1 MRTRWKVFKVGS
13 VLSSSYQERTVDE
26 SNENGSPGHPDN
38 STGSVASAFNRILD
52 KSSVLYKGNPEV
64 LRENYVPAR
73 LLHRDREIERIVEI
87 LAPALKGAT
96 PSNIMIYGKIGT
108 GKTAVITLIRK
119 DMERRQGLPKPL
131 TFITVNCANVDTH
144 YALLQTLGN
153 AVAELEESR
162 IPTGWSL
169 DRVYVTMRSLFE
181 KRGGTILLILDE
193 IDKLV
198 KRSGDNV
205 LYTLSQVNS
214 DLSSAK
220 VGIIGI
226 SNDLKFTDSIDARV
240 RSRMNEEK
248 ILFPPYD
255 WTQLRDILR
264 DRVQEVFGEDVVEAG
279 VIERCAVYAAQENGD
294 ARRALALLRVSA
306 QIAERTGSSVITEE
320 HVHRAKAS
328 LETDIITDCV
338 RTLPVQCKILL
349 WSIVSSTER
358 RRVPLPTGEVYDGY
372 ADLCSR
378 MGITALTTRSIFN
391 YISEMET
398 LGLIHTELL
407 SRGRGGRY
415 RQVTIAVPAQETLHA
430 LEEDAML
437 MPLSKQRV
445 QNQRSLYHY
454 DGNR

>member
-1 MRTRWKVFKVGS
+1 M
-13 VLSSSYQERTVDE
+13 VDLD
-26 SNENGSPGHPDN
+26 ENGSPARPEMSPG
-38 STGSVASAFNRILD
+38 TVASAFNRILD
-52 KSSVLYKGNPEV
+52 KSTSLYKGSPDI
-64 LRENYVPAR
+64 LRENYVPPR

-87 LAPALKGAT
+87 LAPALKGET

-108 GKTAVITLIRK
+108 GKTAVITLIRM

-131 TFITVNCANVDTH
+131 TFITVNCGNVDTH

-153 AVAELEESR
+153 SVAEDEESR

-169 DRVYVTMRSLFE
+169 DRVYVTMRTLFE
-181 KRGGTILLILDE
+181 KRGGTILVVLDE

-205 LYTLSQVNS
+205 LYTLSQINS
-214 DLSSAK
+214 ELSASK
-220 VGIIGI
+220 VGLIGI

-240 RSRMNEEK
+240 RSRLNEEK

-264 DRVQEVFGEDVVEAG
+264 DRVREVFSDEVVEAG

-294 ARRALALLRVSA
+294 ARRALALLRVSS
-306 QIAERTGSSVITEE
+306 QIAERTGSAVITEE

-338 RTLPVQCKILL
+338 KTLPVQCKILL
-349 WSIVSSTER
+349 WSIVSATER

-378 MGITALTTRSIFN
+378 MGIPALTTRSIFN

-430 LEEDAML
+430 LEEDEML
-437 MPLSKQRV
+437 LPLSKQRV